1 MYFLID
7 GYNFLFRL
15 PEAQGQS
22 LEKRRESLIEILNQE
37 LSAFKG
43 NISVIFDSSE
53 QIRDFAQCAKLKNLD
68 VVYAPKG
75 QTADNYIIELAQQS
89 KSPKMLTVVTSD
101 GGLARQCQH
110 IGTQTVSIE
119 EFIAFM
125 MKKRK
130 KIPKDKPI
138 YKESTAET
146 ERLIKIFEER
156 LKGD

>member
-15 PEAQGQS
+15 HGEQGQS
-22 LEKRRESLIEILNQE
+22 LEKRRVSLIETLNQE

-53 QIRDFAQCAKLKNLD
+53 QIRDFAQSAKLKNLE
-68 VVYAPKG
+68 VIYAPKG
-75 QTADNYIIELAQQS
+75 QTADAYIIELAEQNR
-89 KSPKMLTVVTSD
+89 SPKMLTVVTSD

-119 EFIAFM
+119 EFITFV

-130 KIPKDKPI
+130 KIPKDKPA
-138 YKESTAET
+138 YKESTAEM
-146 ERLIKIFEER
+146 ERLMKIFEER